1 MPKKRLE
8 GKRFDGYWMDPESIV
23 IVGLDVPASDELA
36 HLYDPRVEDEVDQ
49 KMVANIMV
57 YGVAEPIIVTNI
69 DGTPHV
75 VDGRGRVRAARV
87 ANEKLAAEGKELLRV
102 PVVLRR
108 GADHELFG
116 VMVSSNEI
124 RRDDNIMVKAT
135 KVQRFLNMGRT
146 TQEVANAFGV
156 SEVSIAN
163 WARMLELAKPVQK
176 LVEQGKLSANAA
188 SKLHGLDAK
197 EQTKKALE
205 LVREEKT
212 TGKKATAKR
221 ASQAVTGRAA
231 APGNKLVKKILR
243 VEDRNPGA
251 VSPKIKTEHN
261 NFFSA
266 LRYLMGDLS
275 AEQVGLNV
283 AAIED
288 EIKRMRKAEKE
299 VKAANRKAEKAA
311 AAAEKAK
318 QEAQAAEAKK
328 RTEDAMK
335 RGVVVVKKKKTAA

>member
-1 MPKKRLE
+1 MPKKRLD
-8 GKRFDGYWMDPESIV
+8 GTRFDGYWMDPGAIV

-36 HLYDPRVEDEVDQ
+36 HLYDPRVEDEVDH

-57 YGVAEPIIVTNI
+57 YGVAEPVIVTNI

-75 VDGRGRVRAARV
+75 VDGRGRVRAARL
-87 ANEKLAAEGKELLRV
+87 ANERLAAEGKETLRV
-102 PVVLRR
+102 PVILRR

-116 VMVSSNEI
+116 VMISSNEI

-188 SKLHGLDAK
+188 SKLHGLPAE

-205 LVREEKT
+205 LVRAEKA
-212 TGKKATAKR
+212 TGKKATAKQAR
-221 ASQAVTGRAA
+221 EAVTGRPA
-231 APGNKLVKKILR
+231 APGKKLVKKILR
-243 VEDRNPGA
+243 VEDENPGA

-266 LRYLMGDLS
+266 LRYLIGDLS
-275 AEQVGLNV
+275 AEEVGLNV
-283 AAIED
+283 DAIED
-288 EIKRMRKAEKE
+288 EVKRMRKIEKE

-311 AAAEKAK
+311 EAAEKAK
-318 QEAQAAEAKK
+318 EEAQAAEAKK
-328 RTEDAMK
+328 RADDAMK
-335 RGVVVVKKKKTAA
+335 RGVVIKKKRSAA